1 MSRNVSLFTQQIQ
14 APHFEFRTLDDTDLL
29 DLALSRPKG
38 FVKTS
43 AVTLVID
50 EIQKALKFIPEIK
63 MIVDKDN
70 RNG

>member
-1 MSRNVSLFTQQIQ
+1 MFTQQIQ